1 MRVTVI
7 IVWLVVTLLLCGLVG
22 WEAYRKGQESLGRQ
36 QMMDVIEDHRAA
48 MHEVREAYSDFSRV
62 INIIRILDQQRIT
75 EGEQR
80 REAMQKAAQNDAC
93 AGAHPPGAVTE
104 RLQQHIAHVENQTR
118 LRAGAGSTDKADA
131 DPLSGATGDLVP
143 DNRME

>member
-1 MRVTVI
+1 MRAPVI
-7 IVWLVVTLLLCGLVG
+7 ITWLIITLLLCGLVG
-22 WEAYRKGQESLGRQ
+22 WEAYRKGRESLGRE
-36 QMMDVIEDHRAA
+36 QMMDIIEDNRAA
-48 MHEVREAYSDFSRV
+48 MQEVREAYSDFSRV
-62 INIIRILDQQRIT
+62 ISIIRILDQQRIT

-80 REAMQKAAQNDAC
+80 REEMQKAVQNDKC
-93 AGAHPPGAVTE
+93 AGAYPPGAVTE

>member
-1 MRVTVI
+1 MRAPVI
-7 IVWLVVTLLLCGLVG
+7 ITWLIVTLLLCGLVG
-22 WEAYRKGQESLGRQ
+22 WEAYRKGRESLGRE
-36 QMMDVIEDHRAA
+36 QMMDIIEDNRAA
-48 MHEVREAYSDFSRV
+48 MQEVREAYSDFSRV
-62 INIIRILDQQRIT
+62 ISIIRILDQQRIT

-80 REAMQKAAQNDAC
+80 REAMQKAVQNDKC
-93 AGAHPPGAVTE
+93 AGAYPPGAVTE

-131 DPLSGATGDLVP
+131 DPLSGETGDLVP

>member
-1 MRVTVI
+1 MRAPVI
-7 IVWLVVTLLLCGLVG
+7 ITWLIVTLLLCSLVG
-22 WEAYRKGQESLGRQ
+22 WEAYRKGRESLGRE
-36 QMMDVIEDHRAA
+36 QMMDIIEDNRAA
-48 MHEVREAYSDFSRV
+48 MQEVREAYSDFSRV
-62 INIIRILDQQRIT
+62 ISIIRILDQQRIT

-80 REAMQKAAQNDAC
+80 REAMQKAVQNDKC
-93 AGAHPPGAVTE
+93 AGAYPPGAVTE

-131 DPLSGATGDLVP
+131 DPLSGETGDLVP